1 MRHERLPSFS
11 RGTPMSTSVASPL
24 PLLRRYGAI
33 YADPPG
39 SFRNWS
45 AKGTGRNPVSH
56 YDCLDFNALAALPVA
71 DLAADHCVLFLWASD
86 PLLPRAFEL
95 IAAWGFAFKAV
106 GFY

>member
-45 AKGTGRNPVSH
+45 AKGNRAEPRLALRLSRLQRTRGASGRRPGGRPLRPVPLGERS
-56 YDCLDFNALAALPVA
+56 ALAAP
-71 DLAADHCVLFLWASD
+71 
-86 PLLPRAFEL
+86 FEL